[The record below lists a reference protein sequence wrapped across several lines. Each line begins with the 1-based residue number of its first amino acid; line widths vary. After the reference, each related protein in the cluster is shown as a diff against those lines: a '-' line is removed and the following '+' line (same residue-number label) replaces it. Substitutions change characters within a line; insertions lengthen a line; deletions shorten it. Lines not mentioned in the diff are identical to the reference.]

1 MVSGSPRIES
11 IQHLAAGEV
20 GEIAGAIALRSG
32 FQHLVFVLGQAKY
45 YQAVSSVTAHSST
58 SSAPTVMKR
67 RAICACGAPST
78 AQTIS
83 WLTTVPIAHC
93 FSSEACTLKVKEPEG
108 TFEADSCTATVSP
121 ALTVAVCTLSVQLL
135 LELIGQPMLVMMP
148 LI

>member
-45 YQAVSSVTAHSST
+45 YRAVSSVTAHSS

-93 FSSEACTLKVKEPEG
+93 FSSEACTLKEPEG
-108 TFEADSCTATVSP
+108 TLYRLINQPLNQSQLEKIFSDILMSP
-121 ALTVAVCTLSVQLL
+121 
-135 LELIGQPMLVMMP
+135 
-148 LI
+148 